1 LKPKTFYDLFPE
13 KSVKKFITIAVA
25 CLLLHVFQQASW
37 ADSWNRV
44 KWVIDGDTVVLV
56 DGQKVR
62 YIGINAPELAHE
74 DQKAE
79 PYGDASKGF
88 NALLLNG
95 RTVRLEFDKERFDR
109 YQRLLAYVFLKND
122 TFVNAEIIANGYAYF
137 LRKRPNLKYDSILL
151 QSQRSA
157 MAAKRGIWQNWEEKV
172 NMVVGNKNSFRFHLP
187 TCPYGKKIKPRNRIV
202 FQKKWDAY
210 WEGYAPGKKC
220 MPVFTIPRD

>member
-1 LKPKTFYDLFPE
+1 CDLFPE
-13 KSVKKFITIAVA
+13 EFVKKFITITVA
-25 CLLLHVFQQASW
+25 CLVFLLFQQTSW
-37 ADSWNRV
+37 ADSWKRV

-74 DQKAE
+74 DHKAE
-79 PYGDASKGF
+79 PYGNASKRF
-88 NALLLNG
+88 NALLVNG
-95 RTVRLEFDKERFDR
+95 KTVRLEFDKERFDR
-109 YQRLLAYVFLKND
+109 YHRLLAYVFLKNA
-122 TFVNAEIIANGYAYF
+122 TFVNAEMLTNGYAYF

-157 MAAKRGIWQNWEEKV
+157 MSAKRGIWQNWEEKKYT
-172 NMVVGNKNSFRFHLP
+172 VVGNKNSFRFHLP
-187 TCPYGKKIKPRNRIV
+187 TCPYGRKIKPRNRIV

-210 WEGYAPGKKC
+210 WAGYAPGKRC